1 LSTGRRD
8 SNLETMWLA
17 RVIVRG
23 LLLGALVGV
32 PGNVGA
38 QRVKLSPEELVKAEA
53 KARVLCASCHAWPEP
68 GLLDKETWQRHALPT
83 MTLLCGHTNLIGAA
97 GRNWYATLREKGAAL
112 PQPLVSDQD
121 FLSIGRYY
129 IQTAP
134 ASLADQVKVT
144 PVGGRL
150 ESFEIAGRVLVG
162 RSPATYHVS
171 IVPGADAI
179 LVGDGAAGLWQTSA
193 DGRRRA
199 RLLEGVAPVSVKAT
213 TNALYVGAIGEFM
226 PSERYRASI
235 HALPR
240 GANDAKWR
248 VLAEQLPRLA
258 DLVVTD
264 MNGDGREDLVAA
276 LFGFFTGRLSWFEQR
291 ADGGFTEHVIY
302 EKPGT
307 VRVFVRDLNGDGRKD
322 LVALIAQATEE
333 VVHFIR
339 QPDGGFAAETM
350 IRHHSAFGS
359 SSLDLADFNGD
370 GREDVLLANGDFDF
384 ATQPRP
390 YHGVRVFL
398 RTDQGYEQKYHLPL
412 PGAYQARALDHDLDG
427 DLDIAVIALTPS
439 FATPTVYNFAL
450 LENQGDLK
458 FRVLSIPE
466 CLEGRWMT
474 MDVGDLEGDGDPDI
488 VLGCVLNV
496 PGTIPGA
503 VARQWQLKP
512 VSAMVLRNTV
522 K

>member
-1 LSTGRRD
+1 MRMARMFSR
-8 SNLETMWLA
+8 WLM
-17 RVIVRG
+17 
-23 LLLGALVGV
+23 LVLMAGD
-32 PGNVGA
+32 VGA
-38 QRVKLSPEELVKAEA
+38 QRVKLSPEELVAAEA
-53 KARVLCASCHAWPEP
+53 KSKVLCASCHSWPEP
-68 GLLDKETWQRHALPT
+68 GLLDKDTWRRHALPT
-83 MTLLCGHTNLIGAA
+83 MTLLCGHTNLIGSG
-97 GRNWYATLREKGAAL
+97 GRQWYGQLRDRGVAL
-112 PQPLVSDQD
+112 PQPLVSDQE

-134 ASLADQVKVT
+134 TSLADQVKVA
-144 PVGGRL
+144 PVAGRL
-150 ESFEIAGRVLVG
+150 ESFAVAGRVLVG
-162 RSPATYHVS
+162 TSPATYHVS
-171 IVPGADAI
+171 IVPGNNAI
-179 LVGDGAAGLWQTSA
+179 LVGDGVAGLWQTSV
-193 DGRRRA
+193 DGGRRA
-199 RLLEGVAPVSVKAT
+199 RLLDGVAPVAVRAT
-213 TNALYVGAIGEFM
+213 TNALYVGSIGEFM
-226 PSERYRASI
+226 PSERYAASL
-235 HALPR
+235 HWLPR
-240 GANDAKWR
+240 GGEDANWR
-248 VLAEQLPRLA
+248 VLAEGLPRLA
-258 DLVVTD
+258 DLAVAD
-264 MNGDGREDLVAA
+264 LNGDGREDLVAA
-276 LFGFFTGRLSWFEQR
+276 LFGFFTGRLSWFEQGK
-291 ADGGFTEHVIY
+291 DGGYIEHVIY

-307 VRVFVRDLNGDGRKD
+307 VRVFVRDLNGDGRQD

-333 VVHFIR
+333 VVHFIQ
-339 QPDGGFAAETM
+339 QPDGGFVAETM

-398 RTDQGYEQKYHLPL
+398 RTDTGYERGYHLQL

-439 FATPTVYNFAL
+439 FATPNVYNFAL

-496 PGTIPGA
+496 PGVIPESFG
-503 VARQWQLKP
+503 RQWRLQP
-512 VSAMVLRNTV
+512 VSAMVLRNLA